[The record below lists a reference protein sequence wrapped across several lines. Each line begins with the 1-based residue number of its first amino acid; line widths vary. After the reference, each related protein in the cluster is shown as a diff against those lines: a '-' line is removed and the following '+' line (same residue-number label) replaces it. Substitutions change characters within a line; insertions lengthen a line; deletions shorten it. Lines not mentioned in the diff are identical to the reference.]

1 MIAAMLL
8 TTGIKSV
15 QGDSGHA
22 EARMVTDQ
30 YAHILDET
38 RIKLAQL
45 MEENF
50 YQKMD
55 SFAADD
61 PDTESESKKT
71 SDSAITPEQI
81 AEILANPEIRDLLIK
96 LAGMLKEN
104 KPRE

>member
-1 MIAAMLL
+1 
-8 TTGIKSV
+8 
-15 QGDSGHA
+15 
-22 EARMVTDQ
+22 
-30 YAHILDET
+30 
-38 RIKLAQL
+38 
-45 MEENF
+45 
-50 YQKMD
+50 MD

>member
-1 MIAAMLL
+1 M
-8 TTGIKSV
+8 

-30 YAHILDET
+30 YAHILDEN

-61 PDTESESKKT
+61 LDTESESKKT
-71 SDSAITPEQI
+71 SDSAIAPEQI
-81 AEILANPEIRDLLIK
+81 VEILANPEVRDLLIK
-96 LAGMLKEN
+96 LGKSIE
-104 KPRE
+104 KGSEI